1 MRIISQD
8 KTEDIPYEI
17 ARLYISSVHAGT
29 IYAELAGM
37 SDATLLG
44 DYYTQEDAMTV
55 LADIA
60 KGYLH
65 GEKIYYCMPSAD
77 HVAKKRLNSE
87 EKSNS

>member
-8 KTEDIPYEI
+8 RTEDIPYEI
-17 ARLYISSVHAGT
+17 ARLYISEVHKGT
-29 IYAELAGM
+29 IYAELAGV

-44 DYYTQEDAMTV
+44 DYYTDEDAKTV

-65 GEKIYYCMPSAD
+65 SEKVYCVPSAD

-87 EKSNS
+87 EKRNP